1 MKLLFLGFS
10 RIVQR
15 RLLPAARRVPGLE
28 PVEAATRTS
37 GAAAAAAGL
46 RGFDDYDRALRES
59 SAPLVYV
66 STVNEDHARWVERAL
81 EHGRHVIVDNPAFA
95 RSEDAPRLVELAR
108 RAGLCLAEAVVYGH
122 HPQIAAARE
131 LFVAAGSA
139 PTRLTAAFSFPP
151 LDPGNFRWKRALG
164 GGAINDLGPYAVSAG
179 RLFFG
184 APPTEIVSRVNARSD
199 EVESSFSVLATYPGG
214 RSLVGHFGFDT
225 EYCNAL
231 RVLGPG
237 ASAELDRPFTPPTD
251 GPVEVTLRRSDKTEK
266 RTLDAADPFALFLR
280 AVTEAIEAGRT
291 ESFATDLLADAEALE
306 RLRRAAG
313 SDA

>member
-1 MKLLFLGFS
+1 MKILFLGFS

-15 RLLPAARRVPGLE
+15 RLLPAARGVPGLE

-37 GAAAAAAGL
+37 AAAAAAAGL
-46 RGFDDYDRALRES
+46 RCFEDYDRALRET

-81 EHGRHVIVDNPAFA
+81 ERGRHVIVDKPAFTRAGDAA
-95 RSEDAPRLVELAR
+95 RLAELAR
-108 RAGLCLAEAVVYGH
+108 RSGLCLAEAVVYGR

-131 LFVAAGSA
+131 LFAAAGSA

-151 LDPGNFRWKRALG
+151 LDPANFRWKRAHG
-164 GGAINDLGPYAVSAG
+164 GGALNDLGPYAVSAG
-179 RLFFG
+179 RTFFG
-184 APPTEIVSRVNARSD
+184 EAPTDIVARVNARGA

-266 RTLDAADPFALFLR
+266 RTLPAADPFGLFLR
-280 AVTEAIEAGRT
+280 EVTEAIEAGRT
-291 ESFATDLLADAEALE
+291 EPFARDLLADAEALE
-306 RLRRAAG
+306 RLRQAAG
-313 SDA
+313 SET